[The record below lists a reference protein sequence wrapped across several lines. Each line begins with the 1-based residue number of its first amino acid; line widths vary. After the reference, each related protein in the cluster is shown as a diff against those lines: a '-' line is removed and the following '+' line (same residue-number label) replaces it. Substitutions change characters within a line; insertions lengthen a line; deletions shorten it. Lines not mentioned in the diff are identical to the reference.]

1 MSRVYRWL
9 GLAALL
15 LSLAYFLRFAVRNAG
30 ALPRVNW
37 NPAALAGL
45 AGSILLYLV
54 VVLLAGV
61 IWLIFLRSVGEPG
74 RPRVALAIFGVAQ
87 FGKYIPGNV
96 AHLAGRVVLAVKAG
110 FVRERVLAAMALE
123 IAWAVLAGVSV
134 AGSALLLSGTSGWG
148 ADLAAPSVIALAGVA
163 AAALCVPFAGAIL
176 LRRLPERVR
185 SSIPGL
191 SEVQAPRVGPLVV
204 CYIIGCLNMLLLGAI
219 PVLLQVSV
227 FGGNGGAY
235 LNVAG
240 VFALAWVA
248 GFITPGAPAGLG
260 VRDAIMVAGLSPV
273 YGAGTALGVT
283 VIMRLATSA
292 GDALAFLAGMAARP
306 APAAGGPM
314 QQAS

>member
-15 LSLAYFLRFAVRNAG
+15 LSLGYFVRFAVRNAG
-30 ALPRVNW
+30 ALPRMNW
-37 NPAALAGL
+37 DAAALAGL
-45 AGSILLYLV
+45 AASILLYLV

-61 IWLIFLRSVGEPG
+61 SWLIFLRSVGEPG
-74 RPRVALAIFGVAQ
+74 RPRAALAIFGVAQ

-134 AGSALLLSGTSGWG
+134 ASGALMLSGTHGWG
-148 ADLAAPSVIALAGVA
+148 AEVAAPSVVAMAAVA
-163 AAALCVPFAGAIL
+163 AAALCVPLVGAIL
-176 LRRLPERVR
+176 LRRLPERLR
-185 SSIPGL
+185 ASIPGL
-191 SEVQAPRVGPLVV
+191 SEVQVPGVRPLVV

-219 PVLLQVSV
+219 PVLLEVAV

-273 YGAGTALGVT
+273 YGAGSALGVT

-306 APAAGGPM
+306 APAAGGPKP
-314 QQAS
+314 QAS